1 MSDVEKKLVFTSN
14 EGDEDMARL
23 MGCSIELVQSIRNS
37 DMYSHYTRA
46 FARGSWIP
54 AGPFGFYENGH
65 ILFKCCRKHLLHP
78 PWIVAADKA
87 AKKFKAYNIQY
98 ILTLMQEAN
107 VPIDEMEEW
116 CEQAR
121 KDWPCLFFAD
131 VFEGIQ

>member
-65 ILFKCCRKHLLHP
+65 ILYRCPKTRPPHP
-78 PWIVAADKA
+78 PV
-87 AKKFKAYNIQY
+87 
-98 ILTLMQEAN
+98 
-107 VPIDEMEEW
+107 
-116 CEQAR
+116 
-121 KDWPCLFFAD
+121 
-131 VFEGIQ
+131 